1 MVNTNYVIDLAS
13 GDRDAANFAELNLGY
28 VCASR
33 LVFYEIERG
42 IEDPIARREAVS
54 RIRRAL
60 RRHGVRVLRVTR
72 ERLRSL
78 LSEAARVLEE
88 EGLDVSRMSMNTLMD
103 TAYILLAKSLGADLV
118 TGDWSACKRAIRL
131 GVCCLYTR
139 VRPWMLLCSP
149 EQLESYEK
157 NTTT

>member
-13 GDRDAANFAELNLGY
+13 GDRDAANFANSNLGY

-33 LVFYEIERG
+33 LVFYEVERG

-60 RRHGVRVLRVTR
+60 RRHGIRVLRVTR

-88 EGLDVSRMSMNTLMD
+88 EGLDASRISMNTLMD

-139 VRPWMLLCSP
+139 VKPWMLLCSP

-157 NTTT
+157 NTTI

>member
-1 MVNTNYVIDLAS
+1 V
-13 GDRDAANFAELNLGY
+13 
-28 VCASR
+28 
-33 LVFYEIERG
+33 ERG

-88 EGLDVSRMSMNTLMD
+88 EGLDATRISMNTLMD

-139 VRPWMLLCSP
+139 ARPWMLLCSP

>member
-1 MVNTNYVIDLAS
+1 MVNTNYVIDLANE
-13 GDRDAANFAELNLGY
+13 DRDAVDFARLNLGY

-33 LVFYEIERG
+33 LVFYEVERG
-42 IEDPIARREAVS
+42 IEDPVARREVVS
-54 RIRRAL
+54 RMRRAL
-60 RRHGVRVLRVTR
+60 RRYGVRVLGATR

-78 LSEAARVLEE
+78 LSEAAGVLEE
-88 EGLDVSRMSMNTLMD
+88 EGLDASRISMNTLMD
-103 TAYILLAKSLGADLV
+103 TAYILLARSIGADLV

-139 VRPWMLLCSP
+139 AKPWMLLCSP
-149 EQLESYEK
+149 EQLESYGK